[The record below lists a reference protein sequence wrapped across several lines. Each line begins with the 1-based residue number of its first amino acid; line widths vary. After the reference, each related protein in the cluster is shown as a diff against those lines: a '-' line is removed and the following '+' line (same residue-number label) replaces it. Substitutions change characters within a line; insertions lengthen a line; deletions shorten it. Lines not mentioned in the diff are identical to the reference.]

1 MPEQQIQ
8 QSSIIVTGENG
19 LRGVIETM
27 THPWESPEPQ
37 ALVRLDTGQKIVVP
51 TGALRLQED
60 GSYRV
65 PLSREDVE
73 QHRSEQRGEDAV
85 VIPVIVEELAVQK
98 RTVETGRVRVT
109 KTVHERQELVDE
121 PLLEEKVVVERVPI
135 SRIVDAAPAV
145 RQEGDVL
152 VVPVLEEVLV
162 VEKRLLLKE
171 EIRITRTRVEAHH
184 PQQVTLRSEEAVVE
198 RLPITQPSSTKE
210 RQE

>member
-1 MPEQQIQ
+1 MPENEVRE
-8 QSSIIVTGENG
+8 SSIIVTGENG

-37 ALVRLDTGQKIVVP
+37 ALVRLESGQKIAVP
-51 TGALRLQED
+51 TGALTLRED
-60 GSYRV
+60 GSYHV

-73 QHRSEQRGEDAV
+73 RHGSGQRGEDV
-85 VIPVIVEELAVQK
+85 LVIPVFVEELDVRK

-121 PLLEEKVVVERVPI
+121 PLIEERVVVERVPVG
-135 SRIVDAAPAV
+135 RIVDAEPAV
-145 RQEGDVL
+145 RREGDIL

-171 EIRITRTRVEAHH
+171 EIRITRTRVEARH
-184 PQQVTLRSEEAVVE
+184 PQQVTLRSEEAAVE
-198 RLPITQPSSTKE
+198 RLPIAPQSSTKE